1 MSERRPELDGLR
13 GLAVLLVLL
22 SHAANRGLL
31 LAPGLDLR
39 GVGRTGVFLF
49 FVLSSALLTDQL
61 LGHGTR
67 GLLRPAT
74 LGHYALR
81 RALRIL
87 PAYALTLL
95 ALTALGGLT
104 RQHALE
110 HLVFVRAEAH
120 LWTVPVELLSYLVL
134 PPLALALSIV
144 GRPRLQ
150 LALVVLFALAGRVA
164 FPPDYPARAPDF
176 RPDVAPFFVIFAGG
190 VAVAVAQRGSI
201 LNPPTMRALGWMG
214 LAGLGSLTPWFA
226 ELVTGEPIAHTRF
239 HLWFG
244 TLTTCA
250 AGVVLAVFARAEP
263 LLVRAFGWAPLAAL
277 GRARYSVY
285 LLHALPLDY
294 VTQHGP
300 LGARGAWLYLG
311 ASLVL
316 GGAAYAVVERPFLR
330 RRA

>member
-1 MSERRPELDGLR
+1 MR

-22 SHAANRGLL
+22 SHAANRGFL

-74 LGHYALR
+74 LGRYALR

-95 ALTALGGLT
+95 VLTALGGLT
-104 RQHALE
+104 RQQALE
-110 HLVFVRAEAH
+110 HIVFVRAEAH

-134 PPLALALSIV
+134 PPLALALSTV

-150 LALVVLFALAGRVA
+150 LALVVLAALAARFV
-164 FPPDYPARAPDF
+164 FPPDYPARPPDF
-176 RPDVAPFFVIFAGG
+176 RPEVAPFLVIFLGG
-190 VAVAVAQRGSI
+190 VAVAVAHRGTC
-201 LNPPTMRALGWMG
+201 LNRQTIRVLGWTG
-214 LAGLGSLTPWFA
+214 LAGFSLLTPWFA
-226 ELVTGEPIAHTRF
+226 ELVSGRPIAHTHF

-244 TLTTCA
+244 TLTVCA
-250 AGVVLAVFARAEP
+250 VGLVLAVFARAEP
-263 LLVRAFGWAPLAAL
+263 LLVRVFGWTPLAAL
-277 GRARYSVY
+277 GRASYSVY

-300 LGARGAWLYLG
+300 AGARGAWLYFG
-311 ASLVL
+311 ASLAL

-330 RRA
+330 RSA